1 MSKAKGASRGRIPA
15 SKRSLAPEA
24 NGARRLASNEQGD
37 LGEVAFLHKAMSLGF
52 AAAKPYGQNHPYDFI
67 VEGGKNLWRVQ
78 VKTCAAGQGD
88 LYKVGIYRCL
98 NGMRVPYTDSELDF
112 VVVYIMPKKT
122 WYVLPAREV
131 AGQMYLRFR
140 GPSEIHHRD
149 PYAHYREAWHLLREP
164 DGLTFG

>member
-1 MSKAKGASRGRIPA
+1 MSKAKGGSRGRIPA
-15 SKRSLAPEA
+15 SKRSPAQEA

-52 AAAKPYGQNHPYDFI
+52 AVAKPYGQNHGYDFI

-78 VKTCAAGQGD
+78 VKTCAAGAGD

-98 NGMRVPYTDSELDF
+98 NGVRVPYTDSELDF

-131 AGQMYLRFR
+131 AVQRLAVEHQAG
-140 GPSEIHHRD
+140 
-149 PYAHYREAWHLLREP
+149 REP
-164 DGLTFG
+164 LDDAGESGAVGLSRRDQVQRHRR